1 MEFSGR
7 LATIQFGD
15 VLQLAHQE
23 RWTGALVVRRSSR
36 EKRIFLDAGKVVGCL
51 SDDPGEYYGRHLLL
65 RGILDE
71 KAIARA
77 LAWCNDH
84 GGRLGEALV
93 KLELLS
99 EEEVRG
105 SLASRISDAV
115 CDLFLWDRGVFY
127 LENDRMPEVEIPPR
141 ALDVF
146 GLVMEGTRWIDEVAR
161 MRRVLISDNLVLGR
175 GPRWPPPADLPML
188 DRWVTRAVDG
198 ERDLSELHRLIGG
211 VQFHFLE
218 AVYRL
223 CLAEVLDIQEV
234 GDESVTATA
243 EVSLLDIL
251 MEQATREES
260 ALLGERHFSIPVDLL
275 VELVPAWTG
284 SGGAAGAR
292 AAVPFGG
299 GEAGGGDLSAAD
311 HRFLAAI
318 DGRQRIRDILST
330 ATDARSRQFELL
342 LVHLRRGGLALLP
355 GPAAELQLQG

>member
-23 RWTGALVVRRSSR
+23 RWNGALVIRRSSR

-65 RGILDE
+65 RGILGE
-71 KAIARA
+71 KEIARA
-77 LAWCNDH
+77 LAWCNEH
-84 GGRLGEALV
+84 GRRLGEALV
-93 KLELLS
+93 ELELLS
-99 EEEVRG
+99 EEEVRS

-127 LENDRMPEVEIPPR
+127 LENDRMPAEEIPPR

-146 GLVMEGTRWIDEVAR
+146 ALVMEGSRWIDEVSR
-161 MRRVLISDNLVLGR
+161 IRRVLMSDNLVLGW
-175 GPRWPPPADLPML
+175 GPRWPPPDDLPVL
-188 DRWVTRAVDG
+188 DRMITRVVDG
-198 ERDLSELHRLIGG
+198 ESDLSELHRRVGG

-223 CLAEVLDIQEV
+223 CLAEILDIQEV
-234 GDESVTATA
+234 GDESVTTTA
-243 EVSLLDIL
+243 EVSLLDVL
-251 MEQATREES
+251 MEQAVREES

-284 SGGAAGAR
+284 GAARGGAAR
-292 AAVPFGG
+292 G
-299 GEAGGGDLSAAD
+299 GEESAAD
-311 HRFLAAI
+311 ERFLASI
-318 DGRQRIRDILST
+318 DGRRPIRDLLST

-355 GPAAELQLQG
+355 GPAEEIQLQG